1 MTSIADIIGNP
12 IFWLI
17 CAFFVLALIYSLRSY
32 IKALGTSLFF
42 DYGVDAGLSFG
53 DELLGIG
60 ITGLDVGDWL
70 GGVLMFL
77 KYRQQVGTGWA
88 LLFLAEAANFGLSLI
103 PGIVE
108 GFEFFFNMIPLATFV
123 VLLKQYQANEV
134 YTSVQEYAAYLK
146 QEQT

>member
-42 DYGVDAGLSFG
+42 DYGADAGLSFG

-88 LLFLAEAANFGLSLI
+88 LLFLAEAANFGLSSLSLLFPFSFLFLKGLKFSLI
-103 PGIVE
+103 Y
-108 GFEFFFNMIPLATFV
+108 FQLSPLWYFSNNTRQIRFITP
-123 VLLKQYQANEV
+123 L
-134 YTSVQEYAAYLK
+134 
-146 QEQT
+146 